1 MYQRQHQDRVPEAR
15 SVGYRASVRRGAMHL
30 ERGVATPSSH
40 NGKARFFASL
50 RGLRTANSRMK
61 EMLKLSRSPVVVAFD
76 KVDCSAGQPLSIG
89 NYAFRSSQAEIPEKI
104 KNIAWLGASVNTL
117 ADHIVHL
124 LRIRKRAIALPNDV
138 EVAEMKIGREPDIA
152 HGFLL
157 VDLGAQRHRL

>member
-1 MYQRQHQDRVPEAR
+1 
-15 SVGYRASVRRGAMHL
+15 
-30 ERGVATPSSH
+30 
-40 NGKARFFASL
+40 
-50 RGLRTANSRMK
+50 MK

-117 ADHIVHL
+117 ADYIVHL
-124 LRIRKRAIALPNDV
+124 LRIRKRAIAVPNDV

-152 HGFLL
+152 HGFIL
-157 VDLGAQRHRL
+157 VDPRAQRHRL

>member
-1 MYQRQHQDRVPEAR
+1 
-15 SVGYRASVRRGAMHL
+15 
-30 ERGVATPSSH
+30 
-40 NGKARFFASL
+40 
-50 RGLRTANSRMK
+50 
-61 EMLKLSRSPVVVAFD
+61 MLKLSRSLVVVAFD

-104 KNIAWLGASVNTL
+104 KGIAWLGASVNTL
-117 ADHIVHL
+117 ADYIVHL